1 MLTLEK
7 RNNQNL
13 VVLDTTATWI
23 GFIIKILVR
32 FWQQN
37 YLVGKKLDWVGFGV
51 YQTKTLT
58 VVKVSELLLLDL
70 GIKIIWLGYF

>member
-1 MLTLEK
+1 MLLTLEI

-13 VVLDTTATWI
+13 VVLDITAAWI
-23 GFIIKILVR
+23 GFIIKILIR
-32 FWQQN
+32 FRQQN

-58 VVKVSELLLLDL
+58 TVKVPELLLLDL
-70 GIKIIWLGYF
+70 GIQII

>member
-32 FWQQN
+32 FRQQN

-58 VVKVSELLLLDL
+58 IVKVPELLLLDL
-70 GIKIIWLGYF
+70 GIKIIW